1 MRTTSRCSVLQGLR
15 VQLLMSRIGSSW
27 GRVFNVSHSP
37 LRRSESPDTLG
48 SSWGR
53 VFNVSHA
60 PLRRS
65 ESPDTLC
72 SSWGRVFNLS
82 HAPLRRSESPDTLR
96 SLGGSANTPGVIVR
110 PVRRGAL
117 MLTSVSGDPA
127 LGRGWGVGRGRGDA
141 IWGLLMPRRSI
152 PCLVML
158 CNFMLVS
165 VGGGPLCV
173 AEEPAAKP
181 AATSAAD
188 EGSLASREQ
197 QLAQQFRDLEK
208 TFLRLADL
216 LSAGDPRRAALL
228 RSVFEQARE
237 AEVGDRLDT
246 IVKLLE
252 KGQLLKAGTGQ
263 TNAIDTLRELLTL
276 LESGDTDKR
285 LASEKEEV
293 RQFLGRLSKLIA
305 RQRDVE
311 GSTEAGAKETQLAE
325 RQAAL
330 AEETQGLAGDIDN
343 FAKRMEPKEATGK
356 ESENGKQAGQKSE
369 SPAESGKESGK
380 ESGSGKESES
390 GKESGSGKE
399 SESGDGSDQAEGDA
413 GEASPPQEESDEA
426 AEKSEGMDEASRARR
441 TKKRLGAAEQRMRK
455 AQEKLDET
463 KRRDARQEQEK
474 AIEELETAR
483 AELEEILRQ
492 MREEEVERLLVQ
504 LETRLRTMLRAQRAV
519 LAGAEKLAA
528 EKSQADRE
536 RQLEAVRLSREQAV
550 VGFDAAKALT
560 LVRDDG
566 SAVAIPEALEQIRD
580 DSAQAAA
587 RLARSDVGG
596 TTRGVLQDLVTS
608 LEEMLSAL
616 EKAQQEQQARQQGN
630 QGGRPAEPGE
640 QPLVDKLAELKMIRS
655 LQMRVNSRTK
665 RFSKL
670 LAEGMEQAD
679 EPELLTAL
687 ERLAER
693 QRKIERAAHDIVT
706 GRTE

>member
-1 MRTTSRCSVLQGLR
+1 
-15 VQLLMSRIGSSW
+15 
-27 GRVFNVSHSP
+27 
-37 LRRSESPDTLG
+37 
-48 SSWGR
+48 
-53 VFNVSHA
+53 
-60 PLRRS
+60 
-65 ESPDTLC
+65 
-72 SSWGRVFNLS
+72 
-82 HAPLRRSESPDTLR
+82 
-96 SLGGSANTPGVIVR
+96 
-110 PVRRGAL
+110 
-117 MLTSVSGDPA
+117 
-127 LGRGWGVGRGRGDA
+127 
-141 IWGLLMPRRSI
+141 
-152 PCLVML
+152 
-158 CNFMLVS
+158 
-165 VGGGPLCV
+165 
-173 AEEPAAKP
+173 
-181 AATSAAD
+181 
-188 EGSLASREQ
+188 
-197 QLAQQFRDLEK
+197 
-208 TFLRLADL
+208 
-216 LSAGDPRRAALL
+216 
-228 RSVFEQARE
+228 
-237 AEVGDRLDT
+237 
-246 IVKLLE
+246 
-252 KGQLLKAGTGQ
+252 
-263 TNAIDTLRELLTL
+263 
-276 LESGDTDKR
+276 
-285 LASEKEEV
+285 
-293 RQFLGRLSKLIA
+293 
-305 RQRDVE
+305 
-311 GSTEAGAKETQLAE
+311 
-325 RQAAL
+325 
-330 AEETQGLAGDIDN
+330 
-343 FAKRMEPKEATGK
+343 
-356 ESENGKQAGQKSE
+356 
-369 SPAESGKESGK
+369 
-380 ESGSGKESES
+380 
-390 GKESGSGKE
+390 
-399 SESGDGSDQAEGDA
+399 
-413 GEASPPQEESDEA
+413 
-426 AEKSEGMDEASRARR
+426 MDEASRARR

-455 AQEKLDET
+455 AQEKLDEA

-596 TTRGVLQDLVTS
+596 TTRGILQDLVTS

-687 ERLAER
+687 ERLAQR